1 MISGLSKGNRY
12 FANEIKEMNNKAANK
27 SCLCTRRA
35 GTSLLRQNSFQMGK
49 TANEIDTTNSKDA
62 IRVAMN
68 QIYSP
73 PARLAGFG
81 QQRGG
86 ASLEATVRDAQFG
99 PRFKLS
105 KRWGNQH
112 SGGELIRPES
122 EGVC

>member
-35 GTSLLRQNSFQMGK
+35 GTSLLRQYSFQMGK